1 MSKRYEWKTPW
12 LYPGVDA
19 NKVKQELDRI
29 ENSGPITAEDVVD
42 YAREKPR
49 SNLSK
54 CFEWNDEA
62 AADHYRLQQARSII
76 GNIRKVKLVGGKV
89 TLKREYYKIE
99 GAGRYYTAERLMRE
113 PDEVLQIL
121 YAAQKALKE
130 LIERF
135 EEIEELHPKLRKLP
149 RIKKLSGQLAH
160 ELNEAIEA

>member
-1 MSKRYEWKTPW
+1 MSGRYEWVTPW
-12 LYPGVDA
+12 LYPGVDV
-19 NKVKQELDRI
+19 NKVKLELERI
-29 ENSGPITAEDVVD
+29 ESTGPLTPEDVVD

-54 CFEWNDEA
+54 CFEWDDEN
-62 AADHYRLQQARSII
+62 AADQYRLQQARSLIR
-76 GNIRKVKLVGGKV
+76 NIRKVKIVGGKV

-135 EEIEELHPKLRKLP
+135 EEIEELHPTLRKLP
-149 RIKKLSGQLAH
+149 RIRKLSGQLAH
-160 ELNEAIEA
+160 ELDEAIEA